1 MTLPEMVLQLYLF
14 FGDDAIGP
22 MSNNELYDH
31 ALTLAP
37 GAGIGFL
44 HDVYTLNKSQI
55 NTLQALNLDKSRL
68 KIPFLHTGECLHGVG
83 SFAQSMFPQA
93 LTMAT
98 SWDTNIIQRVG
109 RAIGAEARAIGVHAC
124 FSPVLDICQDPRW
137 GRCQEDWGE
146 DYILTSHLGVAYAA
160 GLSKNGSWNEKDAVV
175 PVMKHFAAHGA
186 PQGGLNAAPWM
197 GHGNR
202 EVLQNLLTPF
212 KAAVDLGGV
221 GGVMMA
227 YSEVDD
233 VPSHVN
239 PMLYD
244 ALHDGGYDGF
254 IIADDTGMSE
264 LENVHGVSAGAAD
277 TIGQWF
283 NAGGMV
289 SFYDYPLE
297 IYLNSTMEL
306 VANNTVAL
314 DTLREKMRRI
324 LGVKYDLGL
333 FDNPYIPDDIDATE
347 LTKEH
352 VPLALE
358 AALKSIVLLENKN
371 SCLPL
376 DPTSSKKIALIGP
389 YSDNLNFG
397 DYSGQFGQYPV
408 ENAWTLRQGIQQTF
422 ENHNASIELHTAW
435 GANTWVQ
442 NDQVPIPGYHLSAPN
457 GTAGSLRAT
466 YYADTNF
473 SQPLVTKSEVPVRDW
488 GLYPPPG
495 LPSNNFSAVWEGTL
509 TVPVSITTE
518 GWLGLGIAWNSTAK
532 LYVDDQLHVNVPLT
546 KKGNFLSNIPNRA
559 YALQN
564 STAPPPGSK
573 PFTFVPGATH
583 KIRLEFQAYNL
594 YQKLANQNSI
604 NSEIMLFWNLV
615 DSNPSHAVSQAVSLA
630 HTSDLVILSVGGAWN
645 SDGES
650 GDRATLTLPPNQTT
664 LATSILDAGK
674 PCILILH
681 GGRPFAIP
689 EIYNRS
695 TAVISAGFG
704 GQAGGLALANVLFG
718 DYNPGGKLAV
728 TIPRSVGQLPAF
740 YNYKATTH
748 KIAYLDDDPS
758 PAYAFGHGLSY
769 TSFSVEGFGA
779 GEETFTASS
788 HVKFHVTVRNTGA
801 RAGSY
806 TAQVYLLRR
815 VSSISRAEKQ
825 LVAFSRVYLDPG
837 AEEVVEMELEVDRY
851 LKILNRRYEWEVE
864 KGDYTFALLEN
875 GGMWADT
882 GTNVTLKSV

>member
-1 MTLPEMVLQLYLF
+1 
-14 FGDDAIGP
+14 
-22 MSNNELYDH
+22 MSFM
-31 ALTLAP
+31 LAP
-37 GAGIGFL
+37 DAGIGFL
-44 HDVYTLNKSQI
+44 HDVYTLNKTQI
-55 NTLQALNLDKSRL
+55 NSLQALNLEKSRL

-83 SFAQSMFPQA
+83 SFRQSMFPQA

-98 SWDTNIIQRVG
+98 SWDTDIIHRVG
-109 RAIGAEARAIGVHAC
+109 RAIGTEARAIGLHAC
-124 FSPVLDICQDPRW
+124 FSPVLDICRDPRW

-146 DYILTSHLGVAYAA
+146 DHILTSHLGVAYAA
-160 GLSKNGSWNEKDAVV
+160 GLSKNGAWGENDAVV

-186 PQGGLNAAPWM
+186 SQGGLNGAPWM

-212 KAAVDLGGV
+212 KAAIDLGGV

-233 VPSHVN
+233 VPSHVS

-244 ALHDGGYDGF
+244 ALHDWGYDGF
-254 IIADDTGMSE
+254 VIADDTGMSE
-264 LENVHGVSAGAAD
+264 LEKVHQVSAGAAD

-297 IYLNSTMEL
+297 TYLNSTVEL
-306 VANNTVAL
+306 VANHTVAL

-333 FDNPYIPDDIDATE
+333 FKNPYIPDDIDADE

-371 SCLPL
+371 SLLPL
-376 DPTSSKKIALIGP
+376 DPTSPKKIALIGP

-408 ENAWTLRQGIQQTF
+408 ENAWTLRQGIQQVF
-422 ENHNASIELHTAW
+422 KDHNTSVEINTAW

-442 NDQVPIPGYHLSAPN
+442 NDQVPIPGYHLSTPN
-457 GTAGSLRAT
+457 GTTGSLQAT

-473 SQPLVTKSEVPVRDW
+473 SQPLVVKPEVPVRDW

-518 GWLGLGIAWNSTAK
+518 GWLGVGIAWNSTAK
-532 LYVDDQLHVNVPLT
+532 LYINDTLHIDIPLT
-546 KKGNFLSNIPNRA
+546 TTGNFLSNIPNRA

-583 KIRLEFQAYNL
+583 KIRLEFRAWNL
-594 YQKLANQNSI
+594 YQKIANHNSL

-615 DSNPSHAVSQAVSLA
+615 DSTPTHALSQALSLA
-630 HTSDLVILSVGGAWN
+630 QTSDLTILTVGGAWN

-650 GDRATLTLPPNQTT
+650 GDRSTLSLSPNQTHLAESILSLS
-664 LATSILDAGK
+664 LATSK
-674 PCILILH
+674 PCILILN
-681 GGRPFAIP
+681 GARPLSLPSLYAS
-689 EIYNRS
+689 S
-695 TAVISAGFG
+695 TAVLSTGFA
-704 GQAGGLALANVLFG
+704 GQASGLALAQTLFG
-718 DYNPGGKLAV
+718 LSTPGGHLPL
-728 TIPRSVGQLPAF
+728 TIPRSVGQLPSY
-740 YNYKATTH
+740 YNFKPTTH
-748 KIAYLDDDPS
+748 KTSYLDEDPS
-758 PAYAFGHGLSY
+758 PLYPFGHGLSY
-769 TSFSVEGFGA
+769 TKFEISNFEA
-779 GEETFTASS
+779 ERATFVNTSIIT
-788 HVKFHVTVRNTGA
+788 FHVTVRNLGA
-801 RAGSY
+801 RPGSY
-806 TAQVYLLRR
+806 TAQIYLLQR
-815 VSSISRAEKQ
+815 VRSSITRAERQ
-825 LVAFSRVYLDPG
+825 LVAFSRVYLDVG
-837 AEEVVEMELEVDRY
+837 EGKVVEMEVEVDRY

-864 KGDYTFALLEN
+864 KGEYVFALLEN
-875 GGMWADT
+875 GGMGVDT
-882 GTNVTLKSV
+882 GRNVTLRSV

>member
-1 MTLPEMVLQLYLF
+1 MVKYIFVLSLLLLAVAAKPGVSDDAARDGRVLSVPAEKQASDWSPVLQLYLF

-31 ALTLAP
+31 ALKVAP
-37 GAGIGFL
+37 DAGIGFL
-44 HDVYTLNKSQI
+44 HDVYTLNKTQI
-55 NTLQALNLDKSRL
+55 NSLQALNLEKSRL

-83 SFAQSMFPQA
+83 SFRQSMFPQA

-98 SWDTNIIQRVG
+98 SWDTDIIQRVG
-109 RAIGAEARAIGVHAC
+109 RAIGTEARAIGLHAC

-186 PQGGLNAAPWM
+186 AQGGLNGAPWM

-244 ALHDGGYDGF
+244 ALHDWGYDGF

-264 LENVHGVSAGAAD
+264 LEHVHEVSAGATD

-289 SFYDYPLE
+289 SFYDYPLDT
-297 IYLNSTMEL
+297 YLNSTMEL
-306 VANNTVAL
+306 VANNIVAL

-333 FDNPYIPDDIDATE
+333 FDDPYIPDDIDAAE

-358 AALKSIVLLENKN
+358 AALKSIVLLENKD
-371 SCLPL
+371 SFLPL
-376 DPTSSKKIALIGP
+376 DPASVKKIALIGP

-408 ENAWTLRQGIQQTF
+408 ENAWTLRQGIQQTLK
-422 ENHNASIELHTAW
+422 NHNASVELHTAW

-442 NDQVPIPGYHLSAPN
+442 NDQVPIPGYHLSTPD

-473 SQPLVTKSEVPVRDW
+473 SQPVVTKSEVPVRDW

-495 LPSNNFSAVWEGTL
+495 LPSNNFSATWEGTL

-518 GWLGLGIAWNSTAK
+518 GWLGVGIAWNSTAK
-532 LYVDDQLHVNVPLT
+532 LYIDDKLHIDVPLT
-546 KKGNFLSNIPNRA
+546 KQGNFLSNIPNRA

-564 STAPPPGSK
+564 STAPPPGSN

-583 KIRLEFQAYNL
+583 KIRLELQAYNL
-594 YQKLANQNSI
+594 YQKLANHNSI
-604 NSEIMLFWNLV
+604 NSEILLFWNLV
-615 DSNPSHAVSQAVSLA
+615 DSNPSHAISQALSLA
-630 HTSDLVILSVGGAWN
+630 LTSDLILLSVGSAWN

-650 GDRATLTLPPNQTT
+650 GDRATLTLSPNQTLLVET
-664 LATSILDAGK
+664 LLSSLEEQTKTPIILLLNGA
-674 PCILILH
+674 
-681 GGRPFAIP
+681 RPLAIP
-689 EIYNRS
+689 NLYNRS
-695 TAVISAGFG
+695 TAILSTGFA
-704 GQAGGLALANVLFG
+704 GQASGLALAQTLFG
-718 DYNPGGKLAV
+718 DSTPGGKLPL
-728 TIPRSVGQLPAF
+728 TIPRSIGQIPTS
-740 YNYKATTH
+740 YNFKATTH
-748 KIAYLDDDPS
+748 KVAYLDEDPS
-758 PAYAFGHGLSY
+758 PAYAFGHGLY
-769 TSFSVEGFGA
+769 TRIS
-779 GEETFTASS
+779 ASRS
-788 HVKFHVTVRNTGA
+788 LGRA
-801 RAGSY
+801 RAR
-806 TAQVYLLRR
+806 LRILRR
-815 VSSISRAEKQ
+815 
-825 LVAFSRVYLDPG
+825 
-837 AEEVVEMELEVDRY
+837 
-851 LKILNRRYEWEVE
+851 
-864 KGDYTFALLEN
+864 
-875 GGMWADT
+875 
-882 GTNVTLKSV
+882 